1 MQNMKTAELVALHNE
16 LAAKHGGKTLN
27 SWKSGKDKLIAKI
40 EELQELDARE
50 SAKTKKPKR
59 EKGAPRKNE
68 AHLCD
73 GFLPKDT
80 ITAPRAPSEGK
91 RASATYQLWSL
102 ASRDEGITE
111 AEAMAVVDAAEKD
124 RKLPLEYLTR
134 RAFRNLHHRLG
145 YGIDVEMVEGVR
157 RYFLST

>member
-16 LAAKHGGKTLN
+16 LASKHGGKTLN
-27 SWKSGKDKLIAKI
+27 GWKSGKDKLIAKI
-40 EELQELDARE
+40 EELQEFDARE
-50 SAKTKKPKR
+50 KAKAKKPKR

-73 GFLPKDT
+73 GFLPKET
-80 ITAPRAPSEGK
+80 ITPPRAPSEGK
-91 RASATYQLWSL
+91 KPSATYQLYEQ
-102 ASRDEGITE
+102 AMRGITE
-111 AEAMAVVDAAEKD
+111 AQAMAIVDAAEKD

-145 YGIDVEMVEGVR
+145 YGIDVEMRDGVR
-157 RYFLST
+157 HYFLST